1 MGNALT
7 AMFPADQEVEPRPI
21 CSKTKIGA
29 KYEVD
34 SDGISS
40 ESVSDDIATCAD
52 HKEQLR
58 NFEADLRQ
66 KREKRQSIL
75 QEKKMEFDRLRNEVQ
90 RLTQE
95 NTLLKSFKTD
105 EEDPTEAWTKIVEL
119 TEEVVRLKQENEDY
133 KKIQSA
139 TQRQPENIAAVEE
152 NGACLQKEEIEE
164 LRKEIIKLKREL
176 DIQKRFD
183 CPDDIQIEAE
193 RLRRENDGLK
203 MILEEKSRL
212 LEDSEKLIE
221 KNRELRI
228 SIAKMQQE
236 LQELNTELIEFEKE
250 RQEYNTHVLAL
261 KDVISV
267 SKNMLQIREAQLKE
281 LKQKV
286 ESIEASLQEKE
297 MNILSQDLRQE
308 YERQLE
314 NMRSLRTL
322 YQERSRIEKLE
333 REQMQSQLE
342 DTKKQMEQEQN
353 KNKELQERMNKADAD
368 NSKKYDEIKHLES
381 NLGLA
386 KAESRQYQAE
396 LTVINQLFSE
406 ILLGFNNSH
415 EIDLDKLQRQL
426 EDHHDLLQ
434 DIVVNEVSSE
444 VSYALPKLLLDLLN
458 NADNSRTCDINMEK
472 TETGETGESS
482 GYPTST
488 INNKMNSTEEIVQ
501 NLPKVWRVLIEL
513 LSHQMAPTN
522 SLSGDDDSDN
532 PCYKTV
538 QTPKGPSLVASVSQT
553 FIRLKDLIL
562 EKKSLEKETNHLKQL
577 NGHLENRLQDQ
588 EKRLEHVQTELS
600 KTWHVVGKL
609 QKQHHLLHTQ
619 EKILRYEL
627 AQKRKL
633 LTELKE
639 ELEYS
644 REKWAQAR
652 EKNTSTE
659 QQWRLL
665 RTEFASRKK
674 NTLILNDDINNSVES
689 GYSDDRECSSE
700 DEPGYETDVSEC
712 AQKHPEDDEKVCDVL
727 EIIQSEIEGIAHGS
741 DEGSV
746 CENRSPSNSKVTTE
760 VSPDSRKGI
769 DEDVINDPA
778 EGTTKSTEVTVELQI
793 DRTEETRTTD
803 QYCDPA
809 FPSSSTSQISELGD
823 NLKIVTPVQVHE
835 QSTVHDEEVEDAYES
850 EPLIASVPTN
860 TLDANL
866 DDRPVTD
873 NKNTATM
880 LIARTTMC
888 DDETKIDNKG
898 ASTSSSNESMKERL
912 ARREERLKR
921 LEGQASSLVSQAA
934 STATKRVDISNK
946 LDSLHKTYGGTA
958 GEGSS
963 DKERTDNGK

>member
-1 MGNALT
+1 MGNALSS
-7 AMFPADQEVEPRPI
+7 AYSGDQEIDPTLEN
-21 CSKTKIGA
+21 TKIGA
-29 KYEVD
+29 KYEVQT
-34 SDGISS
+34 DGISS
-40 ESVSDDIATCAD
+40 EAVLDETATCTD
-52 HKEQLR
+52 HIEQLR
-58 NFEADLRQ
+58 EFEADLKT
-66 KREKRQSIL
+66 KREQRRGIL
-75 QEKKMEFDRLRNEVQ
+75 RDKKMEFDRLRSEVE
-90 RLTQE
+90 RLNQE
-95 NTLLKSFKTD
+95 NILLKSFRTEE
-105 EEDPTEAWTKIVEL
+105 EEDTTKSWSKIVEL
-119 TEEVVRLKQENEDY
+119 TEEVVKLKQENESY
-133 KKIQSA
+133 KKLQPASQS
-139 TQRQPENIAAVEE
+139 QEE
-152 NGACLQKEEIEE
+152 NTAAIEENEACLQKEEIEK
-164 LRKEIIKLKREL
+164 LRKEIVKLKREL
-176 DIQKRFD
+176 EVQKRFD
-183 CPDDIQIEAE
+183 CPDDILNENE

-203 MILEEKSRL
+203 MILDEKSRL

-228 SIAKMQQE
+228 SISKMQKE

-297 MNILSQDLRQE
+297 MNILSQDLRME

-342 DTKKQMEQEQN
+342 EIKKQMEQEQN
-353 KNKELQERMNKADAD
+353 KNKELQERMEKVEAD
-368 NSKKYDEIKHLES
+368 NSEKYDEIKHLES
-381 NLGLA
+381 SLGLA
-386 KAESRQYQAE
+386 KAEGRQYQAE

-406 ILLGFNNSH
+406 ILLGFNNSQD
-415 EIDLDKLQRQL
+415 IDLDKLQRQL

-458 NADNSRTCDINMEK
+458 NADTSKGCD
-472 TETGETGESS
+472 TELENIETEDLKGESS
-482 GYPTST
+482 DCQQPA
-488 INNKMNSTEEIVQ
+488 INSKMNSPEEIVQ

-522 SLSGDDDSDN
+522 SLSGEDDSEN

-538 QTPKGPSLVASVSQT
+538 QTAKGPSLVASVSQT

-562 EKKSLEKETNHLKQL
+562 EKKALEKETNHLKQL

-588 EKRLEHVQTELS
+588 AKRLEHVQSELS

-633 LTELKE
+633 LTDLKE

-644 REKWAQAR
+644 REKSAQAR
-652 EKNTSTE
+652 EKNTNTE

-665 RTEFASRKK
+665 RNEFASRKK
-674 NTLILNDDINNSVES
+674 NAIILKDDINNSVES

-712 AQKHPEDDEKVCDVL
+712 AQKNQEDVGKVCDVL
-727 EIIQSEIEGIAHGS
+727 EIIQNEIAGIAHVGEDSGSKDITDENVGDVSETVEDGETTENGS
-741 DEGSV
+741 DSKGATSTTDNCDLNV
-746 CENRSPSNSKVTTE
+746 QNRSESQTSERETNAH
-760 VSPDSRKGI
+760 
-769 DEDVINDPA
+769 ED
-778 EGTTKSTEVTVELQI
+778 KTVLIQI
-793 DRTEETRTTD
+793 PTRTTTNRTND
-803 QYCDPA
+803 EVTNIRLNTNESVDVTENI
-809 FPSSSTSQISELGD
+809 SSGHTSGDEAKNDASE
-823 NLKIVTPVQVHE
+823 V
-835 QSTVHDEEVEDAYES
+835 
-850 EPLIASVPTN
+850 
-860 TLDANL
+860 
-866 DDRPVTD
+866 
-873 NKNTATM
+873 
-880 LIARTTMC
+880 
-888 DDETKIDNKG
+888 
-898 ASTSSSNESMKERL
+898 ASTSSSSETFEERL

-921 LEGQASSLVSQAA
+921 LEGQASNLVNQAA
-934 STATKRVDISNK
+934 STATKSVDISNK
-946 LDSLHKTYGGTA
+946 LDSLHKTYGSKSKEA
-958 GEGSS
+958 S
-963 DKERTDNGK
+963 DDDDEVDGDDQK

>member
-7 AMFPADQEVEPRPI
+7 AMFPADQEVDPRSNCP
-21 CSKTKIGA
+21 KTKIGA

-58 NFEADLRQ
+58 NFEADLKR
-66 KREKRQSIL
+66 KREQRQSIL

-95 NTLLKSFKTD
+95 NTLLKSFQSDKGDGAKTW
-105 EEDPTEAWTKIVEL
+105 AKVVEL

-133 KKIQSA
+133 KKIQPSI
-139 TQRQPENIAAVEE
+139 QRPENTAAVEE
-152 NGACLQKEEIEE
+152 NEVCLQKEEIEE

-228 SIAKMQQE
+228 SIAKMQNE
-236 LQELNTELIEFEKE
+236 LQDLNTELIEFEKE

-286 ESIEASLQEKE
+286 ENIEASLQEKE

-333 REQMQSQLE
+333 REQMQSQLDE
-342 DTKKQMEQEQN
+342 TKKQIEQEQN
-353 KNKELQERMNKADAD
+353 KNKELQERMDKAEAD

-406 ILLGFNNSH
+406 ILLGFNNSQ
-415 EIDLDKLQRQL
+415 EIDLDKLQKQL

-458 NADNSRTCDINMEK
+458 NTDTNKHCDINMEK
-472 TETGETGESS
+472 TEVEAKGESS
-482 GYPTST
+482 EYPSST
-488 INNKMNSTEEIVQ
+488 INSKMNSTEEIVQ

-522 SLSGDDDSDN
+522 SLSGDDDSEN

-538 QTPKGPSLVASVSQT
+538 QTAKGPSLVASVSQT

-588 EKRLEHVQTELS
+588 EKRLEQVQTELS
-600 KTWHVVGKL
+600 KTWHVVSIRPGSIIFETK
-609 QKQHHLLHTQ
+609 KN
-619 EKILRYEL
+619 
-627 AQKRKL
+627 
-633 LTELKE
+633 
-639 ELEYS
+639 YS
-644 REKWAQAR
+644 R
-652 EKNTSTE
+652 
-659 QQWRLL
+659 
-665 RTEFASRKK
+665 
-674 NTLILNDDINNSVES
+674 
-689 GYSDDRECSSE
+689 
-700 DEPGYETDVSEC
+700 
-712 AQKHPEDDEKVCDVL
+712 
-727 EIIQSEIEGIAHGS
+727 
-741 DEGSV
+741 
-746 CENRSPSNSKVTTE
+746 
-760 VSPDSRKGI
+760 
-769 DEDVINDPA
+769 
-778 EGTTKSTEVTVELQI
+778 
-793 DRTEETRTTD
+793 
-803 QYCDPA
+803 
-809 FPSSSTSQISELGD
+809 
-823 NLKIVTPVQVHE
+823 
-835 QSTVHDEEVEDAYES
+835 
-850 EPLIASVPTN
+850 
-860 TLDANL
+860 
-866 DDRPVTD
+866 
-873 NKNTATM
+873 
-880 LIARTTMC
+880 
-888 DDETKIDNKG
+888 
-898 ASTSSSNESMKERL
+898 
-912 ARREERLKR
+912 
-921 LEGQASSLVSQAA
+921 
-934 STATKRVDISNK
+934 
-946 LDSLHKTYGGTA
+946 
-958 GEGSS
+958 
-963 DKERTDNGK
+963 

>member
-7 AMFPADQEVEPRPI
+7 AMFPADQEVDPRPI
-21 CSKTKIGA
+21 CPKTKIGA
-29 KYEVD
+29 KYEVH
-34 SDGISS
+34 SDEISS
-40 ESVSDDIATCAD
+40 ESVSADIATCAD
-52 HKEQLR
+52 HKEELR
-58 NFEADLRQ
+58 IFEADLRR
-66 KREKRQSIL
+66 KREQRQSIL

-90 RLTQE
+90 RLTQ
-95 NTLLKSFKTD
+95 
-105 EEDPTEAWTKIVEL
+105 
-119 TEEVVRLKQENEDY
+119 
-133 KKIQSA
+133 
-139 TQRQPENIAAVEE
+139 
-152 NGACLQKEEIEE
+152 
-164 LRKEIIKLKREL
+164 
-176 DIQKRFD
+176 
-183 CPDDIQIEAE
+183 
-193 RLRRENDGLK
+193 
-203 MILEEKSRL
+203 
-212 LEDSEKLIE
+212 
-221 KNRELRI
+221 
-228 SIAKMQQE
+228 
-236 LQELNTELIEFEKE
+236 
-250 RQEYNTHVLAL
+250 
-261 KDVISV
+261 
-267 SKNMLQIREAQLKE
+267 

-286 ESIEASLQEKE
+286 ENIEASLQEKE

-342 DTKKQMEQEQN
+342 ETKKQMEREQI
-353 KNKELQERMNKADAD
+353 KNKELQERMDKVEAD
-368 NSKKYDEIKHLES
+368 NSKKYDDIKHLES

-406 ILLGFNNSH
+406 ILLGFNNSQ

-426 EDHHDLLQ
+426 EEHHDLLQ

-458 NADNSRTCDINMEK
+458 NADTNKNYDIDIEK
-472 TETGETGESS
+472 TEAEDKAESS
-482 GYPTST
+482 EYPAST
-488 INNKMNSTEEIVQ
+488 ITNKLNSTEEIVE

-522 SLSGDDDSDN
+522 NLSGDDDSDN

-538 QTPKGPSLVASVSQT
+538 QTSKGPSLVASVSQT

-588 EKRLEHVQTELS
+588 EKRLEQVQTELS

-674 NTLILNDDINNSVES
+674 GALILNDDINNSVES

-712 AQKHPEDDEKVCDVL
+712 AQKHQEDVEKVCDVL
-727 EIIQSEIEGIAHGS
+727 EIIQNEIDGIAHGS
-741 DEGSV
+741 DEDSV
-746 CENRSPSNSKVTTE
+746 CENGIPCNSKTSTE
-760 VSPDSRKGI
+760 GKLDSNNGI
-769 DEDVINDPA
+769 NKNVINDTIEDA
-778 EGTTKSTEVTVELQI
+778 NSSSEKTVKLQSG
-793 DRTEETRTTD
+793 RTEESRTTD
-803 QYCDPA
+803 RYCNPA
-809 FPSSSTSQISELGD
+809 LPSSSIDQSSKLEQTIVVSDNNSKISSSLPD
-823 NLKIVTPVQVHE
+823 PE
-835 QSTVHDEEVEDAYES
+835 QSAVH
-850 EPLIASVPTN
+850 
-860 TLDANL
+860 
-866 DDRPVTD
+866 
-873 NKNTATM
+873 
-880 LIARTTMC
+880 
-888 DDETKIDNKG
+888 G
-898 ASTSSSNESMKERL
+898 ASTSSSKESMEQRL

-921 LEGQASSLVSQAA
+921 LEGQASSLVNQAV
-934 STATKRVDISNK
+934 STATKSVDISNK
-946 LDSLHKTYGGTA
+946 LDSLHKTYGATA

-963 DKERTDNGK
+963 DHERTDNGK

>member
-7 AMFPADQEVEPRPI
+7 AMFPADQEVDPRPI
-21 CSKTKIGA
+21 CPKTKIGA
-29 KYEVD
+29 KYEVH
-34 SDGISS
+34 SDEISS
-40 ESVSDDIATCAD
+40 ESVSADIATCAD
-52 HKEQLR
+52 HKEELR
-58 NFEADLRQ
+58 IFEADLRR
-66 KREKRQSIL
+66 KREQRQSIL

-95 NTLLKSFKTD
+95 NTLLKSFKSD
-105 EEDPTEAWTKIVEL
+105 GEDPTKTWTKIVEL
-119 TEEVVRLKQENEDY
+119 TEEVVRLKQENENY
-133 KKIQSA
+133 KKIQA
-139 TQRQPENIAAVEE
+139 TTQQQPENSAAVKE
-152 NGACLQKEEIEE
+152 NEVCLQKEEIEE

-176 DIQKRFD
+176 DIQKKFD
-183 CPDDIQIEAE
+183 CPDDIQMEAE

-212 LEDSEKLIE
+212 LEDSETLIE

-286 ESIEASLQEKE
+286 ENIEASLQEKE

-342 DTKKQMEQEQN
+342 ETKKQMEREQI
-353 KNKELQERMNKADAD
+353 KNKELQERMDKVEAD
-368 NSKKYDEIKHLES
+368 NSKKYDDIKHLES

-406 ILLGFNNSH
+406 ILLGFNNSQ

-426 EDHHDLLQ
+426 EEHHDLLQ

-458 NADNSRTCDINMEK
+458 NADTNKNYDIDIEK
-472 TETGETGESS
+472 TEAEDKAESS
-482 GYPTST
+482 EYPAST
-488 INNKMNSTEEIVQ
+488 ITNKLNSTEEIVE

-522 SLSGDDDSDN
+522 NLSGDDDSDN

-538 QTPKGPSLVASVSQT
+538 QTSKGPSLVASVSQT

-588 EKRLEHVQTELS
+588 EKRLEQVQTELS

-674 NTLILNDDINNSVES
+674 GALILNDDINNSVES

-712 AQKHPEDDEKVCDVL
+712 AQKHQEDVEKVCDVL
-727 EIIQSEIEGIAHGS
+727 EIIQNEIDGIAHGS
-741 DEGSV
+741 DEDSV
-746 CENRSPSNSKVTTE
+746 CENGIPCNSKTSTE
-760 VSPDSRKGI
+760 GKLDSNNGI
-769 DEDVINDPA
+769 NKNVINDTIEDA
-778 EGTTKSTEVTVELQI
+778 NSSSEKTVKLQSG
-793 DRTEETRTTD
+793 RTEESRTTD
-803 QYCDPA
+803 RYCNPA
-809 FPSSSTSQISELGD
+809 LPSSSIDQSSKLEQTIVVSDNNSKISSSLPD
-823 NLKIVTPVQVHE
+823 PE
-835 QSTVHDEEVEDAYES
+835 QSAVH
-850 EPLIASVPTN
+850 
-860 TLDANL
+860 
-866 DDRPVTD
+866 
-873 NKNTATM
+873 
-880 LIARTTMC
+880 
-888 DDETKIDNKG
+888 G
-898 ASTSSSNESMKERL
+898 ASTSSSKESMEQRL

-921 LEGQASSLVSQAA
+921 LEGQASSLVNQAV
-934 STATKRVDISNK
+934 STATKSVDISNK
-946 LDSLHKTYGGTA
+946 LDSLHKTYGATA

-963 DKERTDNGK
+963 DHERTDNGK